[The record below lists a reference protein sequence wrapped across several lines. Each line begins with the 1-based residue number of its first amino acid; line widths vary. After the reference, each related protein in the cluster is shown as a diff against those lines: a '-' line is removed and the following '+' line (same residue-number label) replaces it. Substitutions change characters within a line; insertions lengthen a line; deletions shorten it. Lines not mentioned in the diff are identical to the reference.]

1 MGKSQTLT
9 CEDILLKVVV
19 RHERGGTSGE
29 ARAGRHERG
38 GGTLEAEEGNRTAP
52 QRRNER
58 ARARAKPQPLA
69 LQLYRLNSAEMASEW
84 VSVRYR
90 KITSVGGR
98 RYHNV
103 SGLMSATR
111 IHV

>member
-38 GGTLEAEEGNRTAP
+38 GTSGEAGRWKLRREIER
-52 QRRNER
+52 RRNAATSAR
-58 ARARAKPQPLA
+58 ARARNRNLS
-69 LQLYRLNSAEMASEW
+69 LYSS
-84 VSVRYR
+84 
-90 KITSVGGR
+90 TG
-98 RYHNV
+98 
-103 SGLMSATR
+103 
-111 IHV
+111 